1 MKVFF
6 ALLALLLVSHSIIGQ
21 SGRRAQPLAR
31 TTPSPTPE
39 PTPKSSPTPN
49 EPSGP
54 MVTAEKN
61 EDYRCTEDGSLLH
74 ILRKPDE
81 QVPGYLPKE
90 VDTKAEV
97 IERSEPRYTKE
108 GRQAGV
114 QGNVVLK
121 VLLGSSGQI
130 DRVRVVRGLPFGL
143 TANGIQAACQIK
155 FKPAVKGGQKVPM
168 WLTVEYAY
176 RLARS
181 SIYGP

>member
-1 MKVFF
+1 MKLFF
-6 ALLALLLVSHSIIGQ
+6 ALLALLLASHSIIGQ
-21 SGRRAQPLAR
+21 SGRRGQPLAR
-31 TTPSPTPE
+31 TTPSPTPQ
-39 PTPKSSPTPN
+39 PTPTSSPTPS

-61 EDYRCTEDGSLLH
+61 EDYSCTDDGSLLH
-74 ILRKPDE
+74 IIRNPDE
-81 QVPGYLPKE
+81 QVPGYLPKQ
-90 VDTKAEV
+90 VDTKAEI
-97 IERSEPRYTKE
+97 IERPEPHYTKE

-143 TANGIQAACQIK
+143 TAAGIQAACKIK
-155 FKPAVKGGQKVPM
+155 FKAAVKGGQNVPM